1 MFERLADEDFCYLT
15 TTGRKSGR
23 PHEIEIWF
31 GIRDGRLYLLSGG
44 GDAADW
50 VKNLRKAPAVK
61 VRINTQSA
69 AGTARVVRPGTRED
83 EAARELLDAKY
94 MGWREGKKL
103 SSWAR
108 GALPVAIDMGAP
120 RRRPTRAAS
129 ALVEGRTTG
138 SERGRH
144 RRAR

>member
-31 GIRDGRLYLLSGG
+31 GIRDGALYLLSGG

-50 VKNLRKAPAVK
+50 VKNIKKDPRVR
-61 VRINTQSA
+61 VRINSQNA
-69 AGTARVVRPGTRED
+69 ALRARVIRPGTKED
-83 EAARELLDAKY
+83 VSARELLDGKY
-94 MGWREGKKL
+94 MGWRAGKKL

-108 GALPVAIDMGAP
+108 GALPVAVDLP
-120 RRRPTRAAS
+120 
-129 ALVEGRTTG
+129 
-138 SERGRH
+138 
-144 RRAR
+144 